1 MLDNINISEPKLPQ
15 LPPKSPEK
23 SEKDMTSAEWLN
35 QHGLKCASGRFYD
48 ALTAQAF
55 KHCDKVMKIGDSDK
69 VVNAKYCQKFAHV
82 K

>member
-1 MLDNINISEPKLPQ
+1 MLDNMNISEPKLPQ
-15 LPPKSPEK
+15 LPLKSPEK